1 MILLRS
7 SNKAFEMIADKQVEY
22 IDFGFDQSV
31 QSLNK
36 LVEQPCSCEHMCQS
50 CTEMSIK
57 NDKETKISEIHNKN
71 DSEIHSIDNEI
82 KDEFKGIGST
92 PNQNKRKL
100 STACI
105 R

>member
-1 MILLRS
+1 MILLS
-7 SNKAFEMIADKQVEY
+7 KQAVEMIADKQVQTVEY

-36 LVEQPCSCEHMCQS
+36 QQPCKELSCKHMCQS
-50 CTEMSIK
+50 CPEIE
-57 NDKETKISEIHNKN
+57 NQQTKISEIHN
-71 DSEIHSIDNEI
+71 DSEIHSIDNEMQE
-82 KDEFKGIGST
+82 KFKGIGST

-100 STACI
+100 STSCI

>member
-1 MILLRS
+1 MILLS
-7 SNKAFEMIADKQVEY
+7 KQAFEMIADKQVQTVEY

-36 LVEQPCSCEHMCQS
+36 QQPCSCKHMCQS
-50 CTEMSIK
+50 CPEIE
-57 NDKETKISEIHNKN
+57 NQQTKISEIHKKN
-71 DSEIHSIDNEI
+71 DSEIHSIDNEMQE
-82 KDEFKGIGST
+82 KFKGIGST

-100 STACI
+100 STSCI